1 MPDHPAPVT
10 ATLAPVKILILGGTA
25 FIGRAIA
32 ENALRAGHELTLFTR
47 GRTGSD
53 LFPGVRR
60 LTGDRDT
67 GDYKAITDTAGRAGP
82 WDAVIDVSGYLPW
95 QVTQAM
101 DVIGDLVGHYVFIST
116 NAVYDPTFTEPGS
129 DEGAPRRAPVRSVRT
144 VEDLDNATYGA
155 SKTACEDDVVARFGD
170 RATIVRPGQVTGPGD
185 PDDRLVFWLRRVAR
199 GGRIA
204 LPGDPRQPVQ
214 VLDVRDLAQLV
225 VRLVEDRRPGVFNA
239 VGPAEPTTL
248 TGIVQACT
256 AALGAG
262 AEAALVPVALSDGE
276 KRPPFP
282 LVRDDW
288 FSQQR
293 SAARALAAGMPA
305 TPLAATVADT
315 LAWDRGRGE
324 PPVGGGFT
332 AQRELELL
340 AGL

>member
-1 MPDHPAPVT
+1 M
-10 ATLAPVKILILGGTA
+10 KILILGGTT
-25 FIGRAIA
+25 FIGRGIA
-32 ENALRAGHELTLFTR
+32 EDALRAGHELTLFTR

-67 GDYKAITDTAGRAGP
+67 GDYKAITDTGRGDS
-82 WDAVIDVSGYLPW
+82 WDAVIDVSGYLPR
-95 QVTQAM
+95 QVTQAIEA
-101 DVIGDLVGHYVFIST
+101 IGDRVGHYVFIST
-116 NAVYDPTFTEPGS
+116 NAVYDPAFTEPGG
-129 DEGAPRRAPVRSVRT
+129 DEGTTRHAPVRT
-144 VEDLDNATYGA
+144 VQTVDDLDNATYGA
-155 SKTACEDDVVARFGD
+155 SKTACEDDIMARFGD

-185 PDDRLVFWLRRVAR
+185 PDDRLVFWLRQVAR

-204 LPGDPRQPVQ
+204 LPGDPEQPVQ
-214 VLDVRDLAQLV
+214 VVDVRDLARLV
-225 VRLVEDRRPGVFNA
+225 ARLVEDGRAGVFNA

-248 TGIVQACT
+248 TGIVQACA
-256 AALGAG
+256 AALGVG
-262 AEAALVPVALSDGE
+262 AEVELVPVALPDGE

-293 SAARALAAGMPA
+293 SAARALAAGMPT
-305 TPLAATVADT
+305 TPLVVTVADT
-315 LAWDRGRGE
+315 LAWDRRRGE

-332 AQRELELL
+332 TERELELL